1 MRTLELTRVSIEIP
15 YIDIDDSAGQA
26 GFLGAILFVIGALV
40 IGALIRNPI
49 PPQPAIHGSDFLFSS
64 LATVAAFIFG
74 GLICLIT
81 RAIKWKKFRNNFNV
95 LGTRAILELPNKEIK
110 RFKNSVLNLCFPMTG
125 DVTSDF
131 PHSTK
136 PERPIVAVRYKG
148 KYLLFET
155 I

>member
-1 MRTLELTRVSIEIP
+1 MRTLELTKVVIEIP
-15 YIDIDDSAGQA
+15 YIDMDESAWQSSL
-26 GFLGAILFVIGALV
+26 LGVILFAIGSLLASFYINPALPRTE
-40 IGALIRNPI
+40 IQI
-49 PPQPAIHGSDFLFSS
+49 SDFLFIFF
-64 LATVAAFIFG
+64 AVVASFIFG
-74 GLICLIT
+74 WIIYLIT
-81 RAIKWKKFRNNFNV
+81 RAILWKKFRNNINI
-95 LGTRAILELPNKEIK
+95 LGTRAIIEWPHKEIK
-110 RFKNSVLNLCFPMTG
+110 KFKNSVLNLCFPMTG